1 MTITSFDWYAEDMM
15 PAPKTKKIL
24 LGIGL
29 VLTIFFLI
37 QSANAVHVHSNVHF
51 SPSGLKTTYTTNT
64 TFDFSHIVVEGNA
77 LYLNDSIIKHIPYGG
92 GRIEIFLDAY
102 NPPTYIKYMVNT
114 SGTVTA
120 VNATIGGFT
129 SENNYTVKVDGT
141 NWNTVTASAEGQVN
155 FNYTSWSNHT
165 FEIISI
171 AYGNGTPPVADFS
184 WSPLYPVVGQLV
196 KFTDLSTDSDGSI
209 VSWHWDF
216 GNGKY
221 SSSRNPTTRYN
232 KAGSYVVKLKV
243 TDNDD
248 ASSTISNIVT
258 VYGEEQHV
266 NYTLTVYARNTHDE
280 PIPNAK
286 VSISNGAGLYYGYTN
301 ENGSITFYGISG
313 YAVITVE
320 KKGYIRHS
328 TELYVNGD
336 TPVFITLEK
345 TAPQWWVIAPIIIV
359 VIAVIGRYIYQK
371 HRA

>member
-1 MTITSFDWYAEDMM
+1 MT

-24 LGIGL
+24 LGISL
-29 VLTIFFLI
+29 VLAIFFLI
-37 QSANAVHVHSNVHF
+37 QSANAIHVHPNMHF

-77 LYLNDSIIKHIPYGG
+77 LYLNDSIIKHIPCGG
-92 GRIEIFLDAY
+92 GRIEVFLDAY

-129 SENNYTVKVDGT
+129 SGNNYTVKVDGT
-141 NWNTVTASAEGQVN
+141 NWNTVTASAEGQIN

-165 FEIISI
+165 FEIISV
-171 AYGNGTPPVADFS
+171 AYGNGTPPVVDFS

-196 KFTDLSTDSDGSI
+196 KFTDLSHDYGNI
-209 VSWHWDF
+209 VSWNWDF

-248 ASSTISNIVT
+248 AYSAISNMVT
-258 VYGEEQHV
+258 VYDKEQPEV
-266 NYTLTVYARNTHDE
+266 NYTLIVYVSDTHDAS
-280 PIPNAK
+280 IANAK

-301 ENGSITFYGISG
+301 ENGSIKFYNISE
-313 YAVITVE
+313 YTVITAE
-320 KKGYIRHS
+320 KKGYNTYS
-328 TELYVNGD
+328 TELYIDKD
-336 TPVFITLEK
+336 TSAVITLERK
-345 TAPQWWVIAPIIIV
+345 AAPQLWVIVPIMLV
-359 VIAVIGRYIYQK
+359 AVIGGYIYK
-371 HRA
+371 KKS